1 MVKTQRVVI
10 TPGEPAG
17 IGPDLVVQ
25 LAQREWPVEL
35 VVCADATLLTN
46 RAAMLGLPLT
56 LRPYSPNSPAQPQT
70 AGTLTLLPVA
80 LRESVTAGQLAV
92 ENGHYV
98 VETLARAC
106 DGCLNGE
113 FAALITGPV
122 HKGVINDAGIPFTGH
137 TEFFEERSQAKK
149 VVMMLAT
156 EELRVAL
163 ATTHLPLRD
172 IADAITPALLHEVI
186 AILHHDLR
194 TKFGI
199 AEPRILVCGLNPHAG
214 EGGHMGT
221 EEIDTIIPV
230 LDELRAQGMKLN
242 GPLTLRPYS
251 PNSPAQPQTAG
262 TLTLL
267 PVALRESVTAG
278 QLAVENGHYVV
289 ETLARACDGCLNGEF
304 AALITGPVHKG
315 VINDAGI
322 PFTGHTEFFEER
334 SQAKKVV
341 MMLATEELRV
351 ALATT
356 HLPLRDIADAITP
369 ALLHEVIAILHHDLR
384 TKFGIAEPRIL
395 VCGLNPH
402 AGEGGHMGT
411 EEIDTIIPVLDELR
425 AQGMKLNGPLP
436 ADTLFQP
443 KYLDNADAVLAMY
456 HDQGL
461 PVLKYQGF
469 GRGVNITL
477 GLPFIRTSV
486 DHGTALELAG
496 RGKADVG
503 SFITALNLAI
513 KMIVNTQ

>member
-1 MVKTQRVVI
+1 MKHHRVVI

-25 LAQREWPVEL
+25 LAQRSWPVEL
-35 VVCADATLLTN
+35 VICADASVLEARAKTLN
-46 RAAMLGLPLT
+46 LPLT
-56 LRPYSPNSPAQPQT
+56 LLPYQAENAPLPQQ
-70 AGTLTLLPVA
+70 AGTLTLLPVP
-80 LRESVTAGQLAV
+80 LRTPVVPGQLST

-98 VETLARAC
+98 VETLARTC
-106 DGCLNGE
+106 DGCLSGE

-122 HKGVINDAGIPFTGH
+122 HKGVINDAGVAFTGH
-137 TEFFEERSQAKK
+137 TEFFEARSHSAK

-163 ATTHLPLRD
+163 ATTHLP
-172 IADAITPALLHEVI
+172 IKAVSDAITPDLLREVI

-199 AEPRILVCGLNPHAG
+199 ADPHVLVCGLNPHAG

-230 LDELRAQGMKLN
+230 LDEMRAQGMNL
-242 GPLTLRPYS
+242 S
-251 PNSPAQPQTAG
+251 
-262 TLTLL
+262 
-267 PVALRESVTAG
+267 
-278 QLAVENGHYVV
+278 
-289 ETLARACDGCLNGEF
+289 
-304 AALITGPVHKG
+304 
-315 VINDAGI
+315 
-322 PFTGHTEFFEER
+322 
-334 SQAKKVV
+334 
-341 MMLATEELRV
+341 
-351 ALATT
+351 
-356 HLPLRDIADAITP
+356 
-369 ALLHEVIAILHHDLR
+369 
-384 TKFGIAEPRIL
+384 
-395 VCGLNPH
+395 
-402 AGEGGHMGT
+402 
-411 EEIDTIIPVLDELR
+411 
-425 AQGMKLNGPLP
+425 GPLP

-443 KYLDNADAVLAMY
+443 KYLDHADAVLAMY

-486 DHGTALELAG
+486 DHGTALDLAG
-496 RGKADVG
+496 QGKADVG